1 MRKMRLAAL
10 LLAVSAL
17 ISTSAFAQQTT
28 GNITGRVLDAQGAA
42 VPGATVTARQ
52 PATGFTRTVISDAEG
67 VYRLQALP
75 VGVYDLV
82 TELSGFSTVEQKGIV
97 VNVGQNAVDRLR
109 TEGGGGRRDR
119 HRDRRSRR

>member
-10 LLAVSAL
+10 LLGLSAL

-42 VPGATVTARQ
+42 VPGATVTARNA
-52 PATGFTRTVISDAEG
+52 ATGFTRTVASDAEG
-67 VYRLQALP
+67 MYRLQALP
-75 VGVYDLV
+75 VGIYDLA

-97 VNVGQNAVDRLR
+97 VNVGQNVVD
-109 TEGGGGRRDR
+109 
-119 HRDRRSRR
+119 